1 MVHSTIENYNSLK
14 EKYMSTNDQDQ
25 PNKKK
30 ISLQEAIQ
38 QQLANKKA
46 KQTQNKENNKWSNT
60 NQTMK
65 SQQTKKI
72 NNQRKRQGV

>member
-1 MVHSTIENYNSLK
+1 
-14 EKYMSTNDQDQ
+14 MSTNDQDQ

>member
-1 MVHSTIENYNSLK
+1 
-14 EKYMSTNDQDQ
+14 MSNTSDNQSE
-25 PNKKK
+25 KKK
-30 ISLQEAIQ
+30 ISLQDAIK
-38 QQLANKKA
+38 QQLANKKGNQSNS
-46 KQTQNKENNKWSNT
+46 KGNSKWSNT

>member
-1 MVHSTIENYNSLK
+1 MNNT
-14 EKYMSTNDQDQ
+14 DQNLQ
-25 PNKKK
+25 EKKK
-30 ISLQEAIQ
+30 ISLQEAMRQ
-38 QQLANKKA
+38 KLANKKE
-46 KQTQNKENNKWSNT
+46 QQSNNRGNNKWSNT

>member
-1 MVHSTIENYNSLK
+1 MSNTTEN
-14 EKYMSTNDQDQ
+14 E
-25 PNKKK
+25 KKK
-30 ISLQEAIQ
+30 VSLQEAIK
-38 QQLANKKA
+38 QQLANKKEN
-46 KQTQNKENNKWSNT
+46 QTTNKKNKWSNT